1 MGSYMRFIREL
12 NTETKKLLERM
23 SWQSKYPQ
31 VRDRAKCILL
41 SYQKFS
47 INELT
52 LLFGVTRKTIYN
64 WLTRW
69 EDQKIRGIYNQ
80 KGRGRKPKLNK
91 EQRKQ
96 VKEWV
101 KSEPKSLN
109 SLGAHS
115 LGRVPRPGSHRKVK
129 NKINK
134 EWKIDVSKETIKRTI
149 KKLNMKWKRMKIGTR
164 KTPDEWELD
173 VKLPRLKELKYQAIK
188 GEIEL
193 RYLDESGF
201 SLKPDIP
208 YAWQEKLKRITLN
221 SFQSKRINVLGLMGC
236 ENQLD
241 YEIHQGSIDSEIV
254 INFLDKFSKNL
265 DKLTVVVMDQASI
278 HTSHKIL
285 EKLEEWKGKNLDIF
299 WLPTYSPKYNL
310 IEIFWKFIKYEW
322 IEVDAYEN
330 WKSFIK
336 YLKKVLE
343 NFGQEYV
350 INFV

>member
-1 MGSYMRFIREL
+1 MRVIREL

-69 EDQKIRGIYNQ
+69 EDQKIIGIYNQ
-80 KGRGRKPKLNK
+80 KGRGRKPKLNQ

-109 SLGAHS
+109 
-115 LGRVPRPGSHRKVK
+115 KVK

-149 KKLNMKWKRMKIGTR
+149 KKLNMKWKRMKRGTS
-164 KTPDEWELD
+164 KTPDDWELD
-173 VKLPRLKELKYQAIK
+173 VKIPRLKELKYQAMK

-221 SFQSKRINVLGLMGC
+221 SSQSKRINVLGLMGC

-254 INFLDKFSKNL
+254 INFLDNFSKNL
-265 DKLTVVVMDQASI
+265 SKLTVVVMDQASI
-278 HTSHKIL
+278 HTSNKIL

-299 WLPTYSPKYNL
+299 CTYSPKYNL

-343 NFGQEYV
+343 NLGQEYV

>member
-1 MGSYMRFIREL
+1 MRFIREL
-12 NTETKKLLERM
+12 NTETKKLLERI

-47 INELT
+47 INELSS
-52 LLFGVTRKTIYN
+52 LFGVTRKTIYN
-64 WLTRW
+64 WLTKW
-69 EDQKIRGIYNQ
+69 EDQKIIGIYNQ
-80 KGRGRKPKLNK
+80 KGRGRKPKLNQ
-91 EQRKQ
+91 EQRQQ

-109 SLGAHS
+109 
-115 LGRVPRPGSHRKVK
+115 KVK

-149 KKLNMKWKRMKIGTR
+149 KKLNMKWKRMKRGTS
-164 KTPDEWELD
+164 KTPDDWELD
-173 VKLPRLKELKYQAIK
+173 VKIPRLKELKEQAKK

-208 YAWQEKLKRITLN
+208 YGWQEKLKRITIN
-221 SFQSKRINVLGLMGC
+221 SSQSKRINVLGLMGC

-241 YEIHQGSIDSEIV
+241 YEIHQGSIDSEIG
-254 INFLDKFSKNL
+254 INFLDNFSKKL
-265 DKLTVVVMDQASI
+265 SKLTVVVMDQASI

-285 EKLEEWKGKNLDIF
+285 EKLEEWQGNNLDIF
-299 WLPTYSPKYNL
+299 WLPTYSPKHNL

-322 IEVDAYEN
+322 IEIDAYEN
-330 WKSFIK
+330 WKSFLE
-336 YLKKVLE
+336 YLKKVLD
-343 NFGQEYV
+343 NFGEEYV